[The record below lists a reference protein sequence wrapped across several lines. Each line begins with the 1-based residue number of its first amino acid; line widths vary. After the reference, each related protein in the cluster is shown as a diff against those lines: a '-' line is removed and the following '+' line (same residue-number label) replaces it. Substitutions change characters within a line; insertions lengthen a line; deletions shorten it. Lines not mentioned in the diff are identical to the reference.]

1 MDKCWVIHKPWKQ
14 RTRSS
19 TSILSGCSIESSWKL
34 VNCLRQG
41 RSFYELGN
49 AEFNPHIGTIPWG
62 PVLENATTT
71 FPGDNWYE
79 GWREQDWHFLKET
92 PQQLIKK
99 RMFNRGLHYMT
110 GVTMQE
116 AAYVIC

>member
-1 MDKCWVIHKPWKQ
+1 M
-14 RTRSS
+14 
-19 TSILSGCSIESSWKL
+19 
-34 VNCLRQG
+34 NCLRQG

-49 AEFNPHIGTIPWG
+49 AEFNPHIGTFPWG

-92 PQQLIKK
+92 PQQLIQK
-99 RMFNRGLHYMT
+99 RMFNRGLQYMT

-116 AAYVIC
+116 AAYVICECFGDR